1 MAKPLAFGPLANGNT
16 SPQRRKRM
24 AKTHEKAYSAS
35 GDRIFA
41 ADEFA
46 AAKAKLLMFRI
57 LSIDV
62 DVRPDVPASRPAM
75 DPIVS

>member
-1 MAKPLAFGPLANGNT
+1 MAKIY
-16 SPQRRKRM
+16 
-24 AKTHEKAYSAS
+24 EKAYSAS
-35 GDRIFA
+35 GDRLFA

-62 DVRPDVPASRPAM
+62 DGVEPPVWTGRTRRKQPLGGARTTT
-75 DPIVS
+75 

>member
-1 MAKPLAFGPLANGNT
+1 
-16 SPQRRKRM
+16 M

-35 GDRIFA
+35 GDRLFA

-57 LSIDV
+57 LSIDG
-62 DVRPDVPASRPAM
+62 DGEEEPTAACGPMFTRSAPQ
-75 DPIVS
+75 